1 MLRCEIAA
9 CFTAASV
16 ASVRF
21 GAAPEDGCAARFG
34 AGGILGSGGV
44 AAAFFERVF
53 LLHTCN

>member
-1 MLRCEIAA
+1 MLRCEI
-9 CFTAASV
+9 AASV

-21 GAAPEDGCAARFG
+21 GAAPEDSCAARFG